1 MLRGSVPRVR
11 LVGKSMKT
19 SLFIASSL
27 ALLNSVVALAQLPVP
42 LNSVPS
48 RIAGH
53 LPELVPGTIN
63 PNLVEGR
70 ELYNPVGIALDTSV
84 SPAILYVS
92 DNGNQRVLG
101 WKDATAFGNGAPA
114 DLVIGQNDFLHTS
127 TQGTGTAGGF
137 TDPNGLAVDS
147 KGNLYVADRGNN
159 RILRFPRPFS
169 QQNGQLPD
177 MVIGQPNFNSRIPN
191 NPSGTTSDQGL
202 SLAGS
207 PWPANLTFDSDQN
220 LWVVDGGNRRVLRF
234 TASDLSLGNNFP
246 HANLVI
252 GQPNATTVGAGVAAS
267 SRTTPNVFAYPFAL
281 GFDSAGR
288 LYISDGL
295 PDFSV
300 GRVLVFTPP
309 FSNGQSAAR
318 IMGVITATNP
328 SQDVFDKTIVSPPA
342 AVFFPGGK
350 VGVVDAFSHRILT
363 FDSFDQWPPQS
374 TTFSPLAVSVFGQ
387 PDFNN
392 RTVNGSKSTW
402 VNPGSPRGVN
412 VPPPTGS
419 TISGPLGA
427 VATATQ
433 LFLSDSGNNRV
444 LVLPI
449 AGSTLAPA
457 TKVFGQD
464 NFTSLGINL
473 VEGREVDFTATQGTG
488 VVAEGGVAIDESG
501 ATPHLYIADT
511 YNHRILG
518 FRDFRTV
525 KGGSKADI
533 VIGQPDFNANLC
545 NVSGNQDAAAANS
558 LCLPMGV
565 TVDASG
571 NLYVA
576 DTGNS
581 RVVRF
586 PSPFANPALLPAAD
600 LVLGQRNFTSQGR
613 ITDPG
618 ISTMTS
624 PYGVA
629 ISPGNGLFVSDV
641 GANRVLYFAFTGNG
655 TFSANDNGRAANK
668 VFGQQNFTTA
678 TAGNTDSTLN
688 LPRHVSVDNEAR
700 LYVADTG
707 NNRVVIFDQIN
718 LTPNTGAH
726 AALTLGGLS
735 QPRGVFVNPATSEIW
750 VAEGGLTAAR
760 RYDRFV
766 NLLPQVP
773 VPVPDCNRGPIGTC
787 VLVAGG
793 AGGALAVTQDQFGD
807 LIVADT
813 TNRVQFYYP
822 AVGAFNGGH
831 FLNSR
836 QNVAPGM
843 LAALCSPDSACDPN
857 VRKNLFG
864 PNTTPLTPA
873 PLPVTLGDVEVWFG
887 PQGGDLSRAP
897 LYYVSP
903 NQIDFVVP
911 MGAPQSGG
919 ADVQVIQPSTGRILA
934 AGVLGMTTVA
944 PGIMERE
951 YTGKFRQ
958 AAVINV
964 EDGTVNGPAN
974 PAKKGTYVSLY
985 ATGQG
990 FIANAPPDGQP
1001 ISGVFPT
1008 ALNTRV
1014 FLNGL
1019 SLDDQIIQN
1028 TGDRPKGEWLQYSG
1042 LSQFPGLW
1050 QINFYIPSSVLAG
1063 AVVGSPAGSVVVN
1076 ISAGNSVIS
1085 GDGTFNMVIYVK

>member
-1 MLRGSVPRVR
+1 MLRGSVPRVC
-11 LVGKSMKT
+11 LVGKSMKN

-27 ALLNSVVALAQLPVP
+27 ALLNSIAALAQLPVP
-42 LNSVPS
+42 LNALPS

-70 ELYNPVGIALDTSV
+70 ELYNPVGIAIDTAT
-84 SPAILYVS
+84 SPARLYVS

-101 WKDATAFGNGAPA
+101 WKDANAFGNGAPA
-114 DLVIGQNDFLHTS
+114 DLVIGQNDFLHTG
-127 TQGTGTAGGF
+127 TQGAGTAAGF
-137 TDPNGLAVDS
+137 TDPSGLAVDS

-159 RILRFPRPFS
+159 RILRFPRPFA

-177 MVIGQPNFNSRIPN
+177 MVIGQPNFNSRSAN
-191 NPSGTTSDQGL
+191 NPGGTTSDQGL
-202 SLAGS
+202 SLAAS
-207 PWPANLTFDSDQN
+207 PWPANLIFDSDQN

-252 GQPNATTVGAGVAAS
+252 GQPNATTLGVGVTAT
-267 SRTTPNVFAYPFAL
+267 SRTTANVFAYPSAL

-288 LYISDGL
+288 LYVSDGL

-300 GRVLVFTPP
+300 GRVLVFTAP

-328 SQDVFDKTIVSPPA
+328 SQDIIDKTFMSPPSA
-342 AVFFPGGK
+342 IFFPGGK
-350 VGVVDAFSHRILT
+350 VGLVDAFSHRILT
-363 FDSFDQWPPQS
+363 FDSFDQWPAQS
-374 TTFSPLAVSVFGQ
+374 ATFSPLAVSVFGQ

-392 RTVNGSKSTW
+392 RSINGNKNTW
-402 VNPGSPRGVN
+402 VSTSGTRGVSI
-412 VPPPTGS
+412 PAPTGS
-419 TISGPLGA
+419 TLSGPLGA

-433 LFLSDSGNNRV
+433 LYVSDSGNNRV
-444 LVLPI
+444 IVLPI

-457 TKVFGQD
+457 TKVLGQD

-473 VEGREVDFTATQGTG
+473 VEGREVDFTATLGAG
-488 VVAEGGVAIDESG
+488 LVAEGGVAIDETG

-525 KGGSKADI
+525 KGGGKADI
-533 VIGQPDFNANLC
+533 VIGQPDFNGNLC
-545 NVSGNQDAAAANS
+545 NISGNPDGAAANS

-565 TVDASG
+565 TVDANG

-576 DTGNS
+576 DAGNS
-581 RVVRF
+581 RVLRF

-613 ITDPG
+613 ITDAG
-618 ISTMTS
+618 ISTMAG

-629 ISPGNGLFVSDV
+629 ISPGNGLFVSDFL
-641 GANRVLYFAFTGNG
+641 ANRVLYFAFTSSG

-678 TAGNTDSTLN
+678 TQGNSDSTLN
-688 LPRHVSVDNEAR
+688 VPRHISVDNEAR

-707 NNRVVIFDQIN
+707 NNRVVIYDQIN
-718 LTPNTGAH
+718 LTQTFGTH
-726 AALTLGGLS
+726 AALVLGGLN

-750 VAEGGLTAAR
+750 VAEGGLTVAR

-773 VPVPDCNRGPIGTC
+773 VPVPNCNGGPVGTC
-787 VLVAGG
+787 VLVGGG

-831 FLNSR
+831 FLNTR

-843 LAALCSPDSACDPN
+843 LTALCSPDSACN
-857 VRKNLFG
+857 GGKNLFG

-887 PQGGDLSRAP
+887 PQGGDLARAP

-903 NQIDFVVP
+903 SQINFVVP
-911 MGAPQSGG
+911 MGAPQSGF
-919 ADVQVIQPSTGRILA
+919 ADVQVIQPSTGRVLA

-944 PGIMERE
+944 PGMLQRE

-958 AAVINV
+958 AAVINL
-964 EDGTVNGPAN
+964 EDGSVNSASN

-1001 ISGVFPT
+1001 VSGIFPT
-1008 ALNTRV
+1008 ALPTRI
-1014 FLNGL
+1014 FLNGC
-1019 SLDDQIIQN
+1019 SLDDSCGAN
-1028 TGDRPKGEWLQYSG
+1028 TGDRPRSQWLQYSG
-1042 LSQFPGLW
+1042 LSSFPGLW
-1050 QINFYIPSSVLAG
+1050 QVNFYIPSSVSPG
-1063 AVVGSPAGSVVVN
+1063 SFPGSPANSVVLLLQ
-1076 ISAGNSVIS
+1076 AGSSVS
-1085 GDGTFNMVIYVK
+1085 GDGSFNMVIYVK